1 MFRNLIMNYGNI
13 THINS
18 KHLQYENFPLKAMQ
32 PQLKILERSVTGNI
46 YTYQK
51 LDMRNIGRNTN
62 NQTKCLSTSVHNNSL
77 SLL

>member
-13 THINS
+13 THITFATLKLS
-18 KHLQYENFPLKAMQ
+18 AEGRAIEAIEN
-32 PQLKILERSVTGNI
+32 IERSVTSNI

-51 LDMRNIGRNTN
+51 LDMRNIGGNTN